1 MSKPARGTKRV
12 CGSCGARFYDL
23 GRSPITCPVCQAVY
37 HVAVPARRG
46 AAAAA
51 PAPAPAAKP
60 EAETEEESKPV
71 MAGAEVISLD
81 EAEEAEEAAAGD
93 DEIVDIGDDDEDIP
107 DSDDQDAFL
116 EEDEEE
122 ETDVSGIVKNDR
134 EDEA

>member
-23 GRSPITCPVCQAVY
+23 GRSPIICPVCQAVY
-37 HVAVPARRG
+37 HVATPTRRG

-51 PAPAPAAKP
+51 PAPKP
-60 EAETEEESKPV
+60 EAEVEEDKPV
-71 MAGAEVISLD
+71 LGGAEVISLD
-81 EAEEAEEAAAGD
+81 EAEEAEEAAAAE
-93 DEIVDIGDDDEDIP
+93 DEIADIGDDDEDIP
-107 DSDDQDAFL
+107 ESDDQDAFL

-134 EDEA
+134 EEDG

>member
-23 GRSPITCPVCQAVY
+23 GRSPITCPVCQAVF
-37 HVAVPARRG
+37 HVAAPARRG
-46 AAAAA
+46 AS
-51 PAPAPAAKP
+51 APAPAAKP

-81 EAEEAEEAAAGD
+81 EAEEAEEAAAD
-93 DEIVDIGDDDEDIP
+93 DEEIVDIGDDDEDIP
-107 DSDDQDAFL
+107 DSDDEDAFL
-116 EEDEEE
+116 EDDEEE
-122 ETDVSGIVKNDR
+122 DTDVSGIVKGDR